1 MISLAA
7 RLEALCHAARPSLPP
22 EAASEIDDALAR
34 LQGPLR
40 LAVAGRV
47 KAGKSTLLNAL
58 LGERLAPTDAG
69 ERTRFIT
76 WYEYGPGYQVFAE
89 RGDGE
94 LLPLRFER
102 DDDALV
108 INDADLPDAGIR
120 RLIVRWPTAR
130 LRRFTLIDTPGLG
143 SASPARRAAAVGMLA
158 AGQGGLRAA
167 DAVIYLMRHAHRS
180 DVAFLEAFRDPS
192 LVDAS
197 PVNALAM
204 LSRADEIGGGRPDAM
219 ESAQRIAERYRR
231 DPALKGLVGT
241 VLPVC
246 GLLAESAVTL
256 REEEYDLLASLSLA
270 DPEAARALLSAD
282 RFRSWDASPVLP
294 ASLDLLLDR
303 FGMFGLR
310 YALRAIAG
318 GEVRTSLDL
327 ARILLEASGLPALE
341 DTLELQ
347 FGSRATRLI
356 SYSVLREV
364 TAVASR
370 LATASK
376 AGRDLLHALEELAS
390 SNHEVDELRVL
401 HLAVTGEN
409 GFTAQETEEVE
420 RLASGKDAHQ
430 RLGASGPGADD
441 ARQLA
446 IRRAAAWRARVGD
459 PLNDPIQDYSCEVLT
474 RSYEAIAA
482 EAAGKQ
488 SD

>member
-1 MISLAA
+1 MIPLAE
-7 RLEALCHAARPSLPP
+7 RLEVLCQTARPSLPL
-22 EAASEIDDALAR
+22 EAANEIDAALER
-34 LQGPLR
+34 LRGPLR

-69 ERTRFIT
+69 ERTRFVT
-76 WYEYGPGYQVFAE
+76 WYEHGPGYQVFAE
-89 RGDGE
+89 REDGE

-102 DDDALV
+102 NDDELV
-108 INDADLPDAGIR
+108 INESELPDTGIL

-143 SASPARRAAAVGMLA
+143 SASPARRAAAAGLLA

-167 DAVIYLMRHAHRS
+167 DAVVYLMQHAHRS

-197 PVNALAM
+197 PVNALAL

-219 ESAQRIAERYRR
+219 ESGLRIAERYRM

-256 REEEYDLLASLSLA
+256 REEEYELLVRLSLA
-270 DPEAARALLSAD
+270 DPEADQALLSAD

-318 GEVRTSLDL
+318 GEVNTSLDL
-327 ARILLEASGLPALE
+327 ARLLLEVSGLPAL
-341 DTLELQ
+341 DRALELQ
-347 FGSRATRLI
+347 FGSRASRLI
-356 SYSVLREV
+356 SYSVLRDV
-364 TAVASR
+364 TSIANRIAADSE
-370 LATASK
+370 
-376 AGRDLLHALEELAS
+376 AGRDLLYALEELAS
-390 SNHEVDELRVL
+390 SSHEVDELRVL

-409 GFTAQETEEVE
+409 GFTAQETAEVE
-420 RLASGKDAHQ
+420 RLASGGDAHE
-430 RLGASGPGADD
+430 RLGTGGPGGEDT
-441 ARQLA
+441 RRLA
-446 IRRAAAWRARVGD
+446 IYRAAAWRARVGD
-459 PLNDPIQDYSCEVLT
+459 PLHDPIQDYSCEVLT

-482 EAAGKQ
+482 EAAGRA
-488 SD
+488 ST